1 MPIQSDVKPTLL
13 TLQRFND
20 SKKQRVML
28 ICLLLGVLVLLT
40 IGLQNISLQMPTPVN
55 VEQQNDD
62 TGRYISALQEDR
74 VFIVVAFVLLLV
86 LLILFIS
93 RLDRKWGIILLVSTV
108 FISFIFYISS
118 IDETIKE
125 IAKPEQSLS
134 TPAAEQVDSPTTQ
147 TTSEI
152 STVEFQPPK
161 LSNLFLL
168 FISLAV
174 ILFFGFIVWMIFL
187 WQRSEPSVMHI
198 QPLEEI
204 GEAARLALAELNTG
218 VDERDAVIQCY
229 ARMSEVVMHSI
240 HVERGASRTAAEF
253 ASRLEVLGLPGEATR
268 RLTRLFEAARYSAN
282 SSRPLEIQEAKAC
295 LVEIARYCG
304 EPV

>member
-1 MPIQSDVKPTLL
+1 MPVQSDVKPAVL
-13 TLQRFND
+13 TLQHFND
-20 SKKQRVML
+20 SKKQRVVL
-28 ICLLLGVLVLLT
+28 VCLLLGVLVLLT
-40 IGLQNISLQMPTPVN
+40 VGLQNISLKAPTPVN

-62 TGRYISALQEDR
+62 TGRYISMLREDR
-74 VFIVVAFVLLLV
+74 AFIVVAFVLLLV
-86 LLILFIS
+86 LLVLLIS
-93 RLDRKWGIILLVSTV
+93 RLDRKWGIILLASTV
-108 FISFIFYISS
+108 LISFMFYISS
-118 IDETIKE
+118 TETIKE
-125 IAKPEQSLS
+125 IAKPEQGVS

-147 TTSEI
+147 TTSEV

-187 WQRSEPSVMHI
+187 WQRSEPPEMHI

-204 GEAARLALAELNTG
+204 GEAARLALDELDTG
-218 VDERDAVIQCY
+218 VDERDAVVQCY

-240 HVERGASRTAAEF
+240 HVERGASRTASEF
-253 ASRLEVLGLPGEATR
+253 AARLEVLGLPREATH